1 MSTVQTRLQEEIK
14 TALKAGDKERTSTLR
29 MLLTEVKNEKI
40 RAGQEVDEDAF
51 LALVRRSIKQR
62 QDSVEQYRKGGRED
76 SAEKEEREIA
86 LLETFLPAQAG
97 EDEVRDAIRQLV
109 REESLSGN
117 AAMGR
122 VMKATMAR
130 FGAATDGRTVS
141 RIAREVLAEEG

>member
-1 MSTVQTRLQEEIK
+1 MSTVQARLQDEIK

-51 LALVRRSIKQR
+51 LTLVRRSIKQR
-62 QDSVEQYRKGGRED
+62 QDSVEQYRKGGRD
-76 SAEKEEREIA
+76 ASAEKEEREIA
-86 LLETFLPAQAG
+86 LLETFLPAQAS
-97 EDEVRDAIRQLV
+97 EDEIRDAIRQLV
-109 REESLSGN
+109 REEDLSGN

-122 VMKATMAR
+122 VMKAIMAR

-141 RIAREVLAEEG
+141 RIAREVLAENG